1 MEWRFQEE
9 RADEQMDLVQRIA
22 IGKEAGRVADSGGSE
37 VYDDGGAEGGVGGEE
52 LEREWGCR
60 DRCIRV
66 VKSFS
71 SGKREGGDSVAACLP
86 PKGEWIYCVG
96 EDRNMYCFSYQY
108 GKLEHLMKVHE
119 KDVIGITHHSH
130 RNLVATY
137 SEDCTMKLWK
147 LPQWVVMAVSLL
159 IIVY

>member
-1 MEWRFQEE
+1 MQSG
-9 RADEQMDLVQRIA
+9 RATEKTDVYSFGVLVLEVVSGPEQI
-22 IGKEAGRVADSGGSE
+22 IS
-37 VYDDGGAEGGVGGEE
+37 VGNP
-52 LEREWGCR
+52 
-60 DRCIRV
+60 V

-86 PKGEWIYCVG
+86 PKGEWIYCAG